1 VTAAAIVQARMGS
14 TRLPGKALVDI
25 AGMSMLAR
33 VIDRTRRCRLIQ
45 RIVIATTVKPH
56 DDAIVEHAREIGVD
70 VYRGDEEDVL
80 DRYYQA
86 ALTFPCDV
94 VVRITSDCPL
104 LDPGIA
110 DQVVR
115 PLLLPG
121 SVIDY
126 RANTLERTYPRGLD
140 VEAVPF
146 TTLERVWRDARSF
159 HERAHVF
166 PHVYEHP
173 EKFVLSGMSDPVDRS
188 YMRWTVDT
196 AEDLAFVRAIYA
208 ELATREFSWLDVL
221 RVIDAHPGL
230 LEINAQVRQKSAHD
244 Q

>member
-1 VTAAAIVQARMGS
+1 MGS
-14 TRLPGKALVDI
+14 TRLLGKALIDI
-25 AGMSMLAR
+25 EGMSMLAR
-33 VIDRTRRCRLIQ
+33 VIDRARRATLIQ
-45 RIVIATTVKPH
+45 RVVIATTVKPQ
-56 DDAIVEHAREIGVD
+56 DDAIVEQARALEVD
-70 VYRGDEEDVL
+70 VYRGDEDDVL

-86 ALTFPCDV
+86 ARAYPCDV

-110 DQVVR
+110 DAVVQ
-115 PLLLPG
+115 PLLEPG
-121 SVIDY
+121 SGIDY

-146 TTLERVWRDARSF
+146 TTLERVWREARSV

-173 EKFVLSGMSDPVDRS
+173 EKFVLSGITDPIDRS

-196 AEDLAFVRAIYA
+196 TEDLQFVRAIYA
-208 ELATREFSWLDVL
+208 ALGTRQFTWLDVL
-221 RVIDAHPGL
+221 RVIDANPGL
-230 LEINAQVRQKSAHD
+230 LDINAQVKQKSAHD
-244 Q
+244 R